1 MKKPAGIIVI
11 AHVVSAHEDFDHA
24 AHSLLRLLRDTQ
36 RRHPGCPRALYLE
49 IDGHRNA
56 AGKFDRDMLEL
67 QTAFMRRFLLQFLV
81 CAETPLGSLENERPQ
96 NNILPKELNIL
107 TLDPPHPDVRRKAR
121 NRRF

>member
-24 AHSLLRLLRDTQ
+24 AHTLFRLLRDTQ

-56 AGKFDRDMLEL
+56 AGEFDHDMFEL
-67 QTAFMRRFLLQFLV
+67 
-81 CAETPLGSLENERPQ
+81 
-96 NNILPKELNIL
+96 
-107 TLDPPHPDVRRKAR
+107 
-121 NRRF
+121 

>member
-24 AHSLLRLLRDTQ
+24 AQTLLHLLEDTQ

-56 AGKFDRDMLEL
+56 AGEFDHDMFEL

-81 CAETPLGSLENERPQ
+81 CAELPLGSLENERPQ

>member
-1 MKKPAGIIVI
+1 MRKPAGVIII

-24 AHSLLRLLRDTQ
+24 AQTLLHLLKETQ

-56 AGKFDRDMLEL
+56 AGEFDREMIEL

-81 CAETPLGSLENERPQ
+81 CAETPLGSFENPKPQ
-96 NNILPKELNIL
+96 NEAIPEELNIL
-107 TLDPPHPDVRRKAR
+107 EFDRPQSGGPRKAR
-121 NRRF
+121 KPRF

>member
-24 AHSLLRLLRDTQ
+24 AHALFRLLRDTQ
-36 RRHPGCPRALYLE
+36 SRHPGCPRALCLE

-56 AGKFDRDMLEL
+56 AGEFDRDMIEF

-81 CAETPLGSLENERPQ
+81 CAETPLGSFENTKPQ
-96 NNILPKELNIL
+96 NDAIPKELNIL
-107 TLDPPHPDVRRKAR
+107 TLDLLRHRGPRKAR
-121 NRRF
+121 KPRF